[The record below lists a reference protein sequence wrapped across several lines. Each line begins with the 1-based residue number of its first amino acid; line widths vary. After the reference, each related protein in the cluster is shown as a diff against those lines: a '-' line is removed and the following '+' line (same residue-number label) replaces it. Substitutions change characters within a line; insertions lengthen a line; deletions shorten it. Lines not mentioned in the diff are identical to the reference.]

1 MAREQIWFKRWIIE
15 GYSARQLAQQN
26 RHSSAKLYHI
36 INHWLK
42 EDPPGGD
49 NNLAQHRFLVFDG
62 TFLHRPVSIVVLMD
76 ASKNQV
82 IKGQYGVSEN
92 SERQLLMFLQPLIAK
107 GLNPVSC
114 TVDGNP
120 QAIKVMRTLWPEI
133 VIQRCLVHI
142 QRQGLMW
149 CRRYP
154 KTASA
159 RKLRVLFLQVTNIRT
174 KEERDRFLEMVI
186 HWEQKY
192 GQYIKSQPEKGRVFS
207 DIKRARSMLIKALP
221 DMFHYLDE
229 PDISLTTNGLESY
242 FSRLK
247 GHYRQ
252 HRGLRKNKLDS
263 YFNWYFFYKPK

>member
-1 MAREQIWFKRWIIE
+1 
-15 GYSARQLAQQN
+15 
-26 RHSSAKLYHI
+26 
-36 INHWLK
+36 
-42 EDPPGGD
+42 
-49 NNLAQHRFLVFDG
+49 
-62 TFLHRPVSIVVLMD
+62 MD
-76 ASKNQV
+76 ANGNQV
-82 IKGQYGVSEN
+82 ISGQYGVSEN
-92 SERQLLMFLQPLIAK
+92 SERQLIKFFKSLIAK
-107 GLNPVSC
+107 GLNPTSF

-120 QAIKVMRTLWPEI
+120 QAIKIIRGLWPEI

-159 RKLRVLFLQVTNIRT
+159 RKLRDIFLRVTHIRK
-174 KEERDRFLEMVI
+174 KEERDEFLTLI
-186 HWEQKY
+186 IKWEQKY
-192 GQYIKSQPEKGRVFS
+192 GQDILVQPERGRVFS

-221 DMFHYLDE
+221 DMFHYLDD
-229 PDISLTTNGLESY
+229 PNISFTTNGLESY

-252 HRGLRKNKLDS
+252 HRGLCKKKLES